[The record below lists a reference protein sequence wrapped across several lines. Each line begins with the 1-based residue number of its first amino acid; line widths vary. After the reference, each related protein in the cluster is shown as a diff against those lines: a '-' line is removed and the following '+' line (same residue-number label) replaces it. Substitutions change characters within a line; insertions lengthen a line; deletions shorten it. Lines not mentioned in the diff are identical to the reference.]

1 MKDSNVVELRK
12 SNDAQI
18 IDLYWN
24 RDAQAISASMD
35 RYGAYCFSIAD
46 GILNN
51 AQDAEECV
59 NDTWLKAWNAIPPTR
74 PAVLKIFFAKIT
86 RHLSFDKYKAG
97 KALKRGGGNIQLVLD
112 ELAECIADESD
123 VEGQVDAREL
133 GKAINQF
140 VASLPE
146 REQNLF
152 VRRYFFSEPIKA
164 IADRYDLRENSVHV
178 TLSRIRKR
186 LRSHLSKEGYFNE

>member
-1 MKDSNVVELRK
+1 MNDSKIIDFCKN
-12 SNDAQI
+12 NDAQI
-18 IDLYWN
+18 VDFYWN
-24 RDAQAISASMD
+24 RDARAISASMD
-35 RYGAYCFSIAD
+35 RYGSYCFSIAN

-59 NDTWLKAWNAIPPTR
+59 NDTWLRAWNAIPPTR
-74 PAVLKIFFAKIT
+74 PTVLKVFFAKIT

-97 KALKRGGGNIQLVLD
+97 KTLKRGGGNIQLVLD

-123 VEGQVDAREL
+123 VEGQVDAKEL
-133 GKAINQF
+133 GKVINQF
-140 VASLPE
+140 VASLTE

-152 VRRYFFSEPIKA
+152 VRRYFFSDPIKA
-164 IADRYDLRENSVHV
+164 IANRYDLNESTVHV

-186 LRSHLSKEGYFNE
+186 LRSHLSREGYFNE

>member
-18 IDLYWN
+18 IDFYWN

-35 RYGAYCFSIAD
+35 RYGSYCFSIAD

-123 VEGQVDAREL
+123 VEGQVDAKEL
-133 GKAINQF
+133 GKVINQF
-140 VASLPE
+140 VVSLPE

-186 LRSHLSKEGYFNE
+186 LRSRLSKEGYFNE

>member
-74 PAVLKIFFAKIT
+74 PTVLKIFFAKIT

-123 VEGQVDAREL
+123 VEGQADAKEL
-133 GKAINQF
+133 GKVINQF

>member
-35 RYGAYCFSIAD
+35 RYGAYCFSIAN
-46 GILNN
+46 GIL
-51 AQDAEECV
+51 ADARDAEECV
-59 NDTWLKAWNAIPPTR
+59 NDTWLRAWSAIPPTR
-74 PAVLKIFFAKIT
+74 PTVLKVFLAKIT

-97 KALKRGGGNIQLVLD
+97 KALKRGGGNIRLVLD

-123 VEGQVDAREL
+123 VEGQVDAKEL
-133 GKAINQF
+133 GKVINQF
-140 VASLPE
+140 VASLSE

-152 VRRYFFSEPIKA
+152 VRRYFFSDPIKA
-164 IADRYDLRENSVHV
+164 IADRYGLSENAVHV

-186 LRSHLSKEGYFNE
+186 LRSRLSKEGYFNE

>member
-1 MKDSNVVELRK
+1 MKDSNIVELRK

-51 AQDAEECV
+51 AQDAEDCV

-123 VEGQVDAREL
+123 VEGQVDAKEL
-133 GKAINQF
+133 GKVINQF

-164 IADRYDLRENSVHV
+164 IADRYGLRENSVHV

>member
-86 RHLSFDKYKAG
+86 RHLSFDKYKAQ

-123 VEGQVDAREL
+123 VEGQVDTKEL
-133 GKAINQF
+133 GKVINQF

>member
-74 PAVLKIFFAKIT
+74 PTVLKIFFAKIT

-97 KALKRGGGNIQLVLD
+97 KALKRGGGNIRLVLD

-123 VEGQVDAREL
+123 VEGQVDAKEL
-133 GKAINQF
+133 GKVINQF
-140 VASLPE
+140 VASLSE

-152 VRRYFFSEPIKA
+152 VRRYFFSDPIKA
-164 IADRYDLRENSVHV
+164 IADRYGLSENAVHV

-186 LRSHLSKEGYFNE
+186 LRSRLSKEGYFNE